1 MPSAPDPTSTV
12 ERAWRAST
20 ETVLAVRAADRAG
33 ILVRGKDR
41 SSWLNGLVTCDL
53 TKLSAPDAVYGLI
66 VEKKGRIQTDLYVL
80 ASSDALLLGL
90 HASAAEAML
99 STLDHYLVMED
110 AELERTDHVF
120 WLLAGPA
127 ALQVA
132 ESLAPPFFGPLP
144 ALGLVVVA
152 ATDPEAFGVRLAR
165 AAAEAGG
172 VVADE
177 ASWEAVRIARGL
189 PRFGVEVDATFY
201 PQEAGLEKLAVAFDK
216 GCYLGQEVVYML
228 ENRGHV
234 KKKLVALEVEGD
246 EPLSPGQEVATAEGA
261 AAGEVKTSS
270 AGPWGKPAAIA
281 LVKWS
286 QSKPGTELRA
296 GGRVVRV
303 RAFDPA

>member
-1 MPSAPDPTSTV
+1 MSSELAPNSAV
-12 ERAWRAST
+12 ARAWRAWK

-33 ILVRGKDR
+33 ILVRGTER

-53 TKLSAPDAVYGLI
+53 TKLSAPGAAYGLV
-66 VEKKGRIQTDLYVL
+66 VEKKGRIQTDFYVV
-80 ASSDALLLGL
+80 ASADALLLAV
-90 HASAAEAML
+90 HASSADAML
-99 STLDHYLVMED
+99 ETLDHYLVMED
-110 AELERTDHVF
+110 AELERVPYGF

-127 ALQVA
+127 ALGLA
-132 ESLAPPFFGPLP
+132 ESLAPPFVGPIP

-152 ATDPEAFGVRLAR
+152 APEPDVFGPRLEEAILR
-165 AAAEAGG
+165 AGG
-172 VVADE
+172 ILADDE
-177 ASWEAVRIARGL
+177 AWESVRIARGL

-234 KKKLVALEVEGD
+234 KKKLVPLEVDGD
-246 EPLSPGQEVATAEGA
+246 EPLAPGEAVATPEGA
-261 AAGEVKTSS
+261 AAGEVKTSV

-281 LVKWS
+281 MIKWS